1 MSRPRNITLIV
12 DSLGPGGAERV
23 ISTMGNYWAR
33 RGWRVVLLTMDPP
46 GSPRFFY
53 ELDPA
58 ITHRH
63 VRFEV
68 KGVPGLLRRGRN
80 IVRRQRVLRREIL
93 ASAPDIVISFLTRPN
108 IGTVLAARGMDAPII
123 ISERCIPTLEPLPW
137 AWRLLRR
144 LTYRRADCMVAQTQR
159 VLSYFPAAVQ
169 ARACVIP
176 NPVAVPEGCGR
187 PPEDSGG
194 RPQRRTLAMGRLGW
208 EKRFD
213 LLIAAFA
220 QVAPRYRD
228 WGLEIW
234 GEGPD
239 RACLEAQA
247 ASTGL
252 GARIRLPGQTREP
265 YRVMRQ
271 SDLFVLSSQ
280 FEGFPNVLC
289 EAMACGLPVISF
301 DCPCGPREI
310 ISDGLDGVLV
320 PAGDVSAL
328 ATAMS
333 RLMGDGGQRARLGAR
348 AQEVRERYSLE
359 RIMALWEG
367 LIDRLLEG
375 RAEGRPRRS
384 SAGAGSCAG
393 PSRQSRPTARPLR

>member
-1 MSRPRNITLIV
+1 MSRPRNVTLIV

-33 RGWRVVLLTMDPP
+33 RGWRVVLLTMEPP
-46 GSPRFFY
+46 GSPPFY

-58 ITHRH
+58 IIHRH
-63 VRFEV
+63 VHFEV
-68 KGVPGLLRRGRN
+68 KGLPGLLRRGQN
-80 IVRRQRVLRREIL
+80 IVRRHRMLRREIL
-93 ASAPDIVISFLTRPN
+93 ASAPDIVISFLTMPN

-144 LTYRRADCMVAQTQR
+144 LTYRRADCLVAQTQR
-159 VLSYFPAAVQ
+159 VLSYFAAAVQ

-176 NPVAVPEGCGR
+176 NPVAVPEAT
-187 PPEDSGG
+187 DSSSEA
-194 RPQRRTLAMGRLGW
+194 RERRAERRVLAMGRLGC
-208 EKRFD
+208 EKGFD
-213 LLIAAFA
+213 SSIAAFA
-220 QVAPRYRD
+220 QVARRHPD
-228 WGLEIW
+228 WTLEIW
-234 GEGPD
+234 GEGPE
-239 RACLEAQA
+239 RARLEAQA
-247 ASTGL
+247 AATGL
-252 GARIRLPGQTREP
+252 GSRIRLPGQTREP

-320 PAGDVSAL
+320 PAGDASAL

-333 RLMGDGGQRARLGAR
+333 RLMGDGRQRARLGAR

-359 RIMALWEG
+359 RIMALWES

-375 RAEGRPRRS
+375 RAEGRRRRS